1 MLFYIYQSIIY
12 KMGWFEKK
20 EKKKEGISLPE
31 LPKLPELPSMGGRLN
46 LENQHALPQLPSYP
60 TSSFGEKFS
69 QNAIKDAVSGEEV
82 DDEEDFDADESM
94 HNEILKMPKPLTRE
108 EPIVHK
114 TMMGSP
120 RNEPVFIRLDKFE
133 EGLRIF
139 EEAKHKIMELEKM
152 LKNVKKV
159 KEEEEKELQG
169 WETEIQKLK
178 SQFEK
183 IDRDI
188 FSKIY

>member
-1 MLFYIYQSIIY
+1 
-12 KMGWFEKK
+12 MGWFEKK
-20 EKKKEGISLPE
+20 EKKKEGFSLPE
-31 LPKLPELPSMGGRLN
+31 LPKLPELPSLERGFN
-46 LENQHALPQLPSYP
+46 LENQHTLPQLPSYP

-82 DDEEDFDADESM
+82 DDNEEDFDADESM
-94 HNEILKMPKPLTRE
+94 HDEILKMPRPLTRE
-108 EPIVHK
+108 EPTVHRS
-114 TMMGSP
+114 MMGTP

-133 EGLRIF
+133 EGLKIF
-139 EEAKHKIMELEKM
+139 EETKHKIMELEKM
-152 LKNVKKV
+152 LKNVKRV

>member
-1 MLFYIYQSIIY
+1 
-12 KMGWFEKK
+12 MGWFEKK